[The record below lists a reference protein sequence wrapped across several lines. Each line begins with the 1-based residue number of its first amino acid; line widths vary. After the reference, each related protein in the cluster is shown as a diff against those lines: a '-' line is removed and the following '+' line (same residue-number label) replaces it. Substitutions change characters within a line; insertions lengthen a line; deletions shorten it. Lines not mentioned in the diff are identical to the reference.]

1 MGAPRALAEDR
12 GHRIRIEHPL
22 STPDRLHL
30 AARIHFALLR
40 RYSENV
46 GVTTLLAD
54 GDTARE
60 ALWVC
65 DASGDNEL
73 MTLARRFRAAPAR
86 RALMPL
92 APGAATRP
100 LR

>member
-1 MGAPRALAEDR
+1 
-12 GHRIRIEHPL
+12 L

-40 RYSENV
+40 RYAENV

-54 GDTARE
+54 GPTARE

-65 DASGDNEL
+65 DASGDDEL
-73 MTLARRFRAAPAR
+73 MTLARRFRATPPR
-86 RALMPL
+86 RGGLMPL
-92 APGAATRP
+92 APGATTRRP
-100 LR
+100 R